1 MMFDTADG
9 DVPCGGGGGGVGWGA
24 RLQRT
29 PRSSLSLI
37 RRTAATHQGGS
48 VQETLSGNE
57 KLRRSHEGER
67 TGKNPA
73 GLICG
78 GSFSPVLIF
87 LSFASSFFFMK
98 TLINVING

>member
-9 DVPCGGGGGGVGWGA
+9 DVPWGWGG
-24 RLQRT
+24 
-29 PRSSLSLI
+29 RSPPSHSTLLFESYQ
-37 RRTAATHQGGS
+37 RTAATHQGGS

-67 TGKNPA
+67 MEKNPA
-73 GLICG
+73 GLICV

-87 LSFASSFFFMK
+87 VSFAFSFF
-98 TLINVING
+98 